1 MAEEACMNINKT
13 STASVFQPYLQKS
26 GTGQTQVASERDT
39 ATISAAARD
48 EDAYT
53 KFGNSFKQVFG
64 LNIKLKS
71 SQRDLVS
78 AKKEL
83 ESMKKQDTEFA
94 LYGQVSDETPAI
106 RTKKEDT
113 LNKQVDTYTQDIKD
127 SQDSLAG
134 VAKTI
139 NPSAADE
146 IEKLADKTV
155 AKMFGDKVK
164 DDGITID
171 SIIDKYYQ
179 QKQDSMAPMLKSL
192 PAAKSSILPT
202 TTHTIDCSV

>member
-71 SQRDLVS
+71 SQRYLVS
-78 AKKEL
+78 AKKDL
-83 ESMKKQDTEFA
+83 ESMKKQDTEYA
-94 LYGQVSDETPAI
+94 LYGPVSDETQAL
-106 RTKKEDT
+106 RNKKEDA
-113 LNKQVDTYTQDIKD
+113 LSKQVDTYTKDIKD
-127 SQDSLAG
+127 SQDALGEA
-134 VAKTI
+134 AKTI
-139 NPSAADE
+139 NPSAVDE
-146 IEKLADKTV
+146 IEQLADKTV
-155 AKMFGDKVK
+155 ARMFGEKVK
-164 DDGITID
+164 DDGTTID

-179 QKQDSMAPMLKSL
+179 QQQDSMASMLNSL
-192 PAAKSSILPT
+192 PDAKSSIIPT
-202 TTHTIDCSV
+202 TTHTIDYSV

>member
-1 MAEEACMNINKT
+1 MAEEAGMNISKI
-13 STASVFQPYLQKS
+13 STTSVFQPYLQKS
-26 GTGQTQVASERDT
+26 GTDQTQVASEGGT
-39 ATISAAARD
+39 ATISPAD

-164 DDGITID
+164 DDGTTID

-179 QKQDSMAPMLKSL
+179 QKQNSMASTSNSL
-192 PAAKSSILPT
+192 PAAKSSIVPT
-202 TTHTIDCSV
+202 TTHTIDYSV

>member
-71 SQRDLVS
+71 SQRYLVS
-78 AKKEL
+78 AKKDL
-83 ESMKKQDTEFA
+83 ESMKKQDTEYA
-94 LYGQVSDETPAI
+94 LYGPVSDETQAL
-106 RTKKEDT
+106 RNKKEDA
-113 LNKQVDTYTQDIKD
+113 LSKQVDTYTKDIKD
-127 SQDSLAG
+127 SQDALGEA
-134 VAKTI
+134 AKTI
-139 NPSAADE
+139 NPSAVDE
-146 IEKLADKTV
+146 IEQLADKSV
-155 AKMFGDKVK
+155 ARMFGEKVK
-164 DDGITID
+164 DDGTTID

-179 QKQDSMAPMLKSL
+179 QKQDSMASMLNSL
-192 PAAKSSILPT
+192 PDAKSSIIPT
-202 TTHTIDCSV
+202 TTHTIDYSV